1 MHNCLDFL
9 HSLNYRFLLF
19 LGQQY
24 CRRNINNDSLV
35 KRGSMTIKDKA
46 KKVVTKIDEAIVKT
60 DSTVD
65 HALDII
71 KSSKRTV
78 LIIILIVGL
87 IIWMV

>member
-1 MHNCLDFL
+1 
-9 HSLNYRFLLF
+9 
-19 LGQQY
+19 
-24 CRRNINNDSLV
+24 
-35 KRGSMTIKDKA
+35 MTIKDKA
-46 KKVVTKIDEAIVKT
+46 KKVVTKIDEEIIKV

-87 IIWMV
+87 IVWMV

>member
-1 MHNCLDFL
+1 
-9 HSLNYRFLLF
+9 
-19 LGQQY
+19 
-24 CRRNINNDSLV
+24 
-35 KRGSMTIKDKA
+35 MTIQDKV
-46 KKVVTKIDEAIVKT
+46 KKVVGKIDEEIIKV

-65 HALDII
+65 HALDLI

>member
-1 MHNCLDFL
+1 M
-9 HSLNYRFLLF
+9 
-19 LGQQY
+19 
-24 CRRNINNDSLV
+24 
-35 KRGSMTIKDKA
+35 KIKDKA
-46 KKVVTKIDEAIVKT
+46 QKVVGKVDEVIVKT

-65 HALDII
+65 HALDLI

>member
-1 MHNCLDFL
+1 M
-9 HSLNYRFLLF
+9 
-19 LGQQY
+19 
-24 CRRNINNDSLV
+24 
-35 KRGSMTIKDKA
+35 IKDKA
-46 KKVVTKIDEAIVKT
+46 KKVVGKIDEEIIKV

-65 HALDII
+65 HALDLI

>member
-1 MHNCLDFL
+1 MN
-9 HSLNYRFLLF
+9 
-19 LGQQY
+19 
-24 CRRNINNDSLV
+24 
-35 KRGSMTIKDKA
+35 KA
-46 KKVVTKIDEAIVKT
+46 KKVVTKIDEEIIKV

-65 HALDII
+65 HALDLI

>member
-1 MHNCLDFL
+1 MKK
-9 HSLNYRFLLF
+9 
-19 LGQQY
+19 
-24 CRRNINNDSLV
+24 LV
-35 KRGSMTIKDKA
+35 KKMDEEIIK
-46 KKVVTKIDEAIVKT
+46 V

-65 HALDII
+65 HALDLI